1 MGFDLT
7 ELEQFER
14 LTSYVMV
21 EHRGEWCQVLMRR
34 GPETNESDGE
44 PDGSPP
50 SVGGDDL
57 SDEFVGQRVLLLGA
71 RTLVRG
77 LSHSMTWSART
88 NTDGG
93 IVSPGAFAS
102 LRFDDQLERSPQ

>member
-14 LTSYVMV
+14 LTPYIMG

-44 PDGSPP
+44 PM
-50 SVGGDDL
+50 
-57 SDEFVGQRVLLLGA
+57 A
-71 RTLVRG
+71 RP
-77 LSHSMTWSART
+77 H
-88 NTDGG
+88 
-93 IVSPGAFAS
+93 
-102 LRFDDQLERSPQ
+102 Q